1 MNGIIIVSIGQIMR
15 SKKPEETYLQYKQRV
30 LDTKSASFCGAKWY
44 NATIWLGSGQTTSC
58 HHPLPHAVSVEQVL
72 ANPAALHN
80 TPEKKEQRRQM
91 QNGERPSGCE
101 YCWKIEDSSSTA
113 ISDRPYKSMIFSE
126 EELNDAFNL
135 PPDSDVNLRTLEIAF
150 DRTCNFACSYCNPAF
165 STTWVRDIKTN
176 GGYSGLHS
184 DGRNHFTHA
193 HDSSQVYGYS
203 DTNPYVEAFFK
214 WWETDLHKTLRE
226 LRITG
231 GEPLMS
237 GHTWKLLEWFKENRG
252 KSQTKLAINSNL
264 GLEPNKLDEFIDA
277 VRDLD
282 VEIYTS
288 CESMNGQAEYIRD
301 GLNYYQWF
309 DNMVKLQLSG
319 AVKQIHVMATING
332 LCLPK
337 LPDFLAHMMDFK
349 QAYGRDSLTVT
360 LNILR
365 FPSFQSPLVVPD
377 DIKQNCAA
385 RLQQFLDQF
394 GDSHWLHQ
402 MEVEHIRRLI
412 EYLNSVESPHAGASS
427 LDILQKDFKTF
438 YTQYDQRR
446 NKDFIKTFPELK
458 DWYGNL

>member
-1 MNGIIIVSIGQIMR
+1 LVR
-15 SKKPEETYLQYKQRV
+15 SKKPEETYLQYKQRI

-101 YCWKIEDSSSTA
+101 YCWKIEDSSPTA

-277 VRDLD
+277 VRGLD

-365 FPSFQSPLVVPD
+365 FPSFQSSLVVPD

>member
-1 MNGIIIVSIGQIMR
+1 MR
-15 SKKPEETYLQYKQRV
+15 SKKPTESFLEYKQRV
-30 LDTKSASFCGAKWY
+30 LDIKSASFCGAKWY

-101 YCWKIEDSSSTA
+101 YCWRIEDSSTTA

-135 PPDSDVNLRTLEIAF
+135 PSDNDVNLRTLEIAF

-176 GGYSGLHS
+176 GGYSGLVS
-184 DGRNHFTHA
+184 DGRNHFTHP
-193 HDSSQVYGYS
+193 HDGSQLYGFS

-237 GHTWKLLEWFKENRG
+237 GHTWKLLEWFKNNKG

-264 GLEPNKLDEFIDA
+264 GLEPKKLDEFIDV

-309 DNMVKLQLSG
+309 DNMVKLYKSG
-319 AVKQIHVMATING
+319 VVKQMHVMATING

-337 LPDFLAHMMDFK
+337 LPDFLEHMMDFK

-365 FPSFQSPLVVPD
+365 FPSFQSSLVMPLK
-377 DIKQNCAA
+377 IKQLCRE
-385 RLQQFLDQF
+385 RLQQFIDRW

-412 EYLNSVESPHAGASS
+412 EYLNSVESPHTGASS
-427 LDILQKDFKTF
+427 LDVLQKDFKTF

-446 NKDFIKTFPELK
+446 SKNFEKTFPELSE
-458 DWYGNL
+458 WYGNL